1 MVYNVLLLNARCGRS
16 SIMKAIVLL
25 VASLFFSLPAITE
38 EDYEPVGVAG
48 NHHLVRFEN
57 EDVRILEVVI
67 APGDTVP
74 FHQHTMDSVFVTL
87 QPAALVF
94 RDLEGNIIKEVDRS
108 DFTDLP
114 DYDARTAAPAPRS
127 VENIDSITMKAI
139 RIELK

>member
-1 MVYNVLLLNARCGRS
+1 
-16 SIMKAIVLL
+16 MKVIALL
-25 VASLFFSLPAITE
+25 VVGLFVSLPAIAE

-87 QPAALVF
+87 QPATLVF
-94 RDLEGNIIKEVDRS
+94 RDLEGNIIKKVDRA
-108 DFTDLP
+108 DFADLP

-127 VENIDSITMKAI
+127 VENIDSVTMKAI